1 MEEERDRGLST
12 SESLSALLL
21 YSFGILSA
29 IRGAFWLS
37 AGSSAVHDFDMYAAL
52 ASIAPLRFWGVLILS
67 SGLVIMISAYLLPKR
82 RRTNSFFYALLVGG
96 FVASVV
102 YFAVAVAGISQ
113 AQNWMTPLQ
122 IILLSASHGMLAFIG
137 GANVWNK
144 RNMNMSE

>member
-1 MEEERDRGLST
+1 MDEEQNRGLSI
-12 SESLSALLL
+12 SESVSSLLL
-21 YSFGILSA
+21 YSFGILST

-37 AGSSAVHDFDMYAAL
+37 AGSHAVHDSGMYAAL
-52 ASIAPLRFWGVLILS
+52 AMLAPLRLWGVLMLS
-67 SGLVIMISAYLLPKR
+67 AGLVIMISAYLFPKR

-96 FVASVV
+96 LAASVV

-144 RNMNMSE
+144 RSMNMSE